1 MSVFL
6 AILRSGDYEWLPCF
20 IEEETEAQRHLPHL
34 GACVQGP
41 HAQGRT
47 SSRSSTEARRICRHL
62 CTSTLWNCFCRARI
76 SAHSAAVCG
85 NLLRGVQG
93 LSGALASS
101 NLPKLLTPSGTHS
114 PLGQGQTVPGL
125 ESVGCPLQGP
135 KAVKEEDVEGDEDDE
150 ARGRGQRSR
159 IGI

>member
-1 MSVFL
+1 MPRAVPRPGAPRKPAGSV
-6 AILRSGDYEWLPCF
+6 ATCAPRRCGTAS
-20 IEEETEAQRHLPHL
+20 A
-34 GACVQGP
+34 GP
-41 HAQGRT
+41 GSPPTPQP
-47 SSRSSTEARRICRHL
+47 
-62 CTSTLWNCFCRARI
+62 
-76 SAHSAAVCG
+76 SAGTCCG
-85 NLLRGVQG
+85 GVQG

-125 ESVGCPLQGP
+125 KSVGCPLQGP

>member
-1 MSVFL
+1 MMQLLQGELHLVQELHGSPQDPSPLVHL
-6 AILRSGDYEWLPCF
+6 DAVELLLQGQDLRPLRSCLREL
-20 IEEETEAQRHLPHL
+20 
-34 GACVQGP
+34 
-41 HAQGRT
+41 
-47 SSRSSTEARRICRHL
+47 
-62 CTSTLWNCFCRARI
+62 
-76 SAHSAAVCG
+76 AA
-85 NLLRGVQG
+85 GVQG